1 MFNIFVGPV
10 LKPKE
15 THSLYTLLLA
25 FYWLGG
31 DFCLF
36 IFIWEVRIRHW
47 SRNLSQKFYRDVL
60 MKRNPNWCIVAFWW
74 SEIQI
79 DVSSHFDEA
88 KSKSM
93 YRRILMK
100 RNLNRCIVAFW
111 WSEIQIDRRIEIERN
126 SSRSSHC
133 DWAKYTSMYHR
144 ILMAFIFREVGV
156 PWIVMN
162 LVERRWVCRIS
173 LLLRAKTS
181 MSSLASRAK
190 MSMSNLAFFLN
201 ITSFVV
207 VMNALLTG
215 FVFIWS
221 ALLLGG
227 HFPSEQILLFH
238 WLINE
243 FCCVI
248 IGWFFT
254 HCLSCVHPLFS
265 GLSHFLGVHSYSNCW
280 SSC

>member
-93 YRRILMK
+93 YRRIVMK
-100 RNLNRCIVAFW
+100 RNPNRSSHFDEAKFKSIVAFW
-111 WSEIQIDRRIEIERN
+111 WSEIQIDRRI
-126 SSRSSHC
+126 
-133 DWAKYTSMYHR
+133 
-144 ILMAFIFREVGV
+144 LMAFIFREVEV
-156 PWIVMN
+156 HWIVMS
-162 LVERRWVCRIS
+162 LVIVIFGSALVKMSIS
-173 LLLRAKTS
+173 NPTMRAKTS
-181 MSSLASRAK
+181 MSSLA
-190 MSMSNLAFFLN
+190 
-201 ITSFVV
+201 IT
-207 VMNALLTG
+207 
-215 FVFIWS
+215 
-221 ALLLGG
+221 
-227 HFPSEQILLFH
+227 
-238 WLINE
+238 
-243 FCCVI
+243 
-248 IGWFFT
+248 
-254 HCLSCVHPLFS
+254 
-265 GLSHFLGVHSYSNCW
+265 
-280 SSC
+280 